1 MVDAHVLGHSIRCI
15 DRLDLGRGLDDR
27 RGYFADAGVWDNDA
41 PACRYC
47 DGHWCGRGDMYFCNC
62 EPVCGPDIYG
72 TTFRT
77 HPVCLDG
84 DNTVSAFWRF
94 DGQWAGLSSCCAVN
108 LGWADGPIDAY
119 GTGRVHGRNG
129 VSLPV

>member
-1 MVDAHVLGHSIRCI
+1 MRMSWVTVFGALTGSIWGAVWMIVVGILLMLVSGITTHPPVGIAMGIGAVVGICAFAIVNR
-15 DRLDLGRGLDDR
+15 
-27 RGYFADAGVWDNDA
+27 FADRISMA
-41 PACRYC
+41 
-47 DGHWCGRGDMYFCNC
+47 
-62 EPVCGPDIYG
+62 
-72 TTFRT
+72 
-77 HPVCLDG
+77 LL
-84 DNTVSAFWRF
+84 SAFWRF